1 MTMTAEANCT
11 DIADIVAKYPANP
24 CSLIPIL
31 QDVQARFGYLPEDSL
46 EELERLS
53 TISVNE
59 IYGVAT
65 FYTQFRFTPPGEH
78 TIYVCQGTACH
89 VRGGFDVL
97 RETEMRLGVSAGQTT
112 EDGKFD
118 LQRVACLG
126 CCALAPV
133 VSVDGTVHAGVST
146 KKIPSILKQ
155 YGGK

>member
-24 CSLIPIL
+24 GSLIPIL
-31 QDVQARFGYLPEDSL
+31 QDVQERFGYLPEDSL

-78 TIYVCQGTACH
+78 TIHVCQGTACH

-146 KKIPSILKQ
+146 KQIPSILKQ
-155 YGGK
+155 YGGT

>member
-1 MTMTAEANCT
+1 MTMTAEANCS
-11 DIADIVAKYPANP
+11 DIADIVTKYPANP
-24 CSLIPIL
+24 GSLIPIL
-31 QDVQARFGYLPEDSL
+31 QDVQDRFGYLPEDSL

-78 TIYVCQGTACH
+78 TIHVCQGTACH

-155 YGGK
+155 YGGT